1 MSLETFALDPSSGQL
16 RLISTFIVIRVLR
29 RSAHIV
35 LLRMGCDVL
44 QSFENRGRDRMRGWK
59 MFTLRLEA
67 IFIGDVRQRDRR
79 SLCIWITERSLN
91 DHYRIRVVHLLQ
103 LTVLLH
109 LNAVSSFVGED
120 VRAIYV
126 RSIGAVCYYR
136 HWCVVNWR
144 GGCGNRDDGED
155 SANLES
161 WFFYWNF
168 IAFWTVLLILVYGKF
183 DESLRFFCD
192 FIEFLWIDYTD
203 VERDIEIEIFDI
215 VKYKFWFWIV

>member
-29 RSAHIV
+29 RSAYIV

-59 MFTLRLEA
+59 MFALRLET
-67 IFIGDVRQRDRR
+67 IFVSDIRQCDRR

-91 DHYRIRVVHLLQ
+91 DHYRIRIVHLFQ

-120 VRAIYV
+120 IRAICV
-126 RSIGAVCYYR
+126 RSIGAICYYR
-136 HWCVVNWR
+136 HWCIVNWR
-144 GGCGNRDDGED
+144 GGCRNRNDGED

-168 IAFWTVLLILVYGKF
+168 VAFWTMLLVFVYRQKF
-183 DESLRFFCD
+183 DKSLS
-192 FIEFLWIDYTD
+192 FLLFYRVFVDRLYRCEKRYW
-203 VERDIEIEIFDI
+203 DIWYCKI
-215 VKYKFWFWIV
+215 